1 MARRRKRKSRGLGV
15 IRYLMTVAACVVLVV
30 GAVCLYGIQLQNRQT
45 DRVNQELRSQFHSAE
60 ATAAAIAAAP
70 EATEAPA
77 AAENTSPAA
86 TEAPAAASETLAA
99 AAEQAESF
107 ASAFG
112 QAGNAAT
119 EAPVAAAEAPET
131 ATGAPVV
138 AEASSPTEAPAAET
152 STPEEAPV
160 QVAEAD
166 TRTSGDDT
174 SDDSGILPVALAEGA
189 EPEVTPE
196 PVLQEAF
203 VELYEQ
209 NPDLIGWLKVCDHIE
224 EPVLYRDNSFYM
236 DHDFYGQSSNAGAI
250 FLDVA
255 NVPEM
260 SDDSLLLYGHNMKNG
275 AMFGDLDFF
284 REKSYLA
291 KYPII
296 SLQSAWEAEPRQYAI
311 FSLFDASMNKTDPS
325 YIRIR
330 QFNFE
335 TDEEKLAYIQELQ
348 SRSIIDVPLEVG
360 AEDQLVMLVTC
371 SYSHDNGRFLMVAR
385 QLRDGETAEDI
396 AALYN

>member
-77 AAENTSPAA
+77 AAENASPAT

-99 AAEQAESF
+99 AAGQAESF

-119 EAPVAAAEAPET
+119 EAPET

-138 AEASSPTEAPAAET
+138 AEASSPTEAPEAA
-152 STPEEAPV
+152 SIPEEAPV

-330 QFNFE
+330 QFNFD

-396 AALYN
+396 ATLYQ

>member
-1 MARRRKRKSRGLGV
+1 M
-15 IRYLMTVAACVVLVV
+15 
-30 GAVCLYGIQLQNRQT
+30 
-45 DRVNQELRSQFHSAE
+45 
-60 ATAAAIAAAP
+60 
-70 EATEAPA
+70 
-77 AAENTSPAA
+77 
-86 TEAPAAASETLAA
+86 
-99 AAEQAESF
+99 
-107 ASAFG
+107 
-112 QAGNAAT
+112 
-119 EAPVAAAEAPET
+119 
-131 ATGAPVV
+131 
-138 AEASSPTEAPAAET
+138 
-152 STPEEAPV
+152 
-160 QVAEAD
+160 
-166 TRTSGDDT
+166 
-174 SDDSGILPVALAEGA
+174 
-189 EPEVTPE
+189 
-196 PVLQEAF
+196 
-203 VELYEQ
+203 
-209 NPDLIGWLKVCDHIE
+209 
-224 EPVLYRDNSFYM
+224 LYRDNSFYM

-330 QFNFE
+330 QFNFD

-396 AALYN
+396 AALYQ

>member
-60 ATAAAIAAAP
+60 ATVEAIAAAETAQP
-70 EATEAPA
+70 TSAQTAQPVAQVTAEAAQPTEAPVN
-77 AAENTSPAA
+77 AAE
-86 TEAPAAASETLAA
+86 
-99 AAEQAESF
+99 AEQGETF

-112 QAGNAAT
+112 QTESAASADVAAT
-119 EAPVAAAEAPET
+119 
-131 ATGAPVV
+131 
-138 AEASSPTEAPAAET
+138 PAAET

-166 TRTSGDDT
+166 TRSSGDDT
-174 SDDSGILPVALAEGA
+174 SDDAGILPVAMAEGA

>member
-77 AAENTSPAA
+77 AAENASPAT

-99 AAEQAESF
+99 AAGQAESF

-119 EAPVAAAEAPET
+119 EAPET

-138 AEASSPTEAPAAET
+138 AEASSPTEAPEAA
-152 STPEEAPV
+152 SIPEEAPV

-260 SDDSLLLYGHNMKNG
+260 NDDSLLLYGHNMKNG

-330 QFNFE
+330 QFNFD

-396 AALYN
+396 ATLYQ